1 MSGATSDSL
10 TASSLLGMSSQLGGR
25 EIPKLLAIYN
35 LYRLLVSALL
45 LAVLWT
51 DLFQWLSTLD
61 DPRGLALSSG
71 SWLAS
76 GLLIAPITTRIDRG
90 GDLWPLGILLF
101 DVVVITFIA
110 RAGGG
115 LATGLPLLYLVTAA
129 AAPLLLQGRLL
140 ATGVAAT
147 SVLALLLE
155 SSYQFQQ
162 GAMASREVLSAGLL
176 GGLIFLISLLLQ
188 QIVSRMAT
196 FEQLADAATTQVA
209 TLEELNQQIIA
220 HMSTG
225 VARVSADGALT
236 PVNRAAQTLLDLQH
250 SQAVAIDA
258 VSPALAKAF
267 NSWSSGQYRKAEPF
281 KRHPE
286 SRSLMPEFVQ
296 IGHDFEPE
304 TLLFVEDYTPVNEA
318 AQTLKLRS
326 LGKLTASIAH
336 EIRNPLTAISHASQ
350 LLQEDYA
357 ADSEESELFSIIH
370 NNTLRVNEIIE
381 NILQLSRR
389 SPPALETLDLLAW
402 LPMFLAE
409 YQQGLGD
416 NDKVLLSADLPACN
430 ALVDPGNL
438 RRVLSNLLD
447 NGLRHAEAKSGQ
459 REVML
464 QLLRDPSSQQCC
476 IDVIDDGDGVPDA
489 LVDRLFEP
497 FFTTSAQGSGLG
509 LYLCRELCESNG
521 GSLHY
526 GSTAAGQ
533 TRFRVTLR
541 SEDAS

>member
-10 TASSLLGMSSQLGGR
+10 TASPLLTGDAQLGGR
-25 EIPKLLAIYN
+25 EIPKLLAVYN

-45 LAVLWT
+45 LTVLWA
-51 DLFQWLSTLD
+51 DLFQWMNTLD
-61 DPRGLALSSG
+61 NPQAFAWSAGA
-71 SWLAS
+71 WLAS
-76 GLLIAPITTRIDRG
+76 GLLIALMTARLDRG

-129 AAPLLLQGRLL
+129 AAALLLEGRLL

-162 GAMASREVLSAGLL
+162 GAIESRQVLSAGLL

-188 QIVSRMAT
+188 QIASRMAS

-209 TLEELNQQIIA
+209 TLEELNQHIIA

-236 PVNRAAQTLLDLQH
+236 PVNRAAQTLLDLGQNQ
-250 SQAVAIDA
+250 SLPIGA
-258 VSPALAKAF
+258 VSPALAEAF
-267 NSWSSGQYRKAEPF
+267 NSWSRGQYRKAEPF
-281 KRHPE
+281 KCHPE
-286 SRSLMPEFVQ
+286 SPSLIPEFVQ

-304 TLLFVEDYTPVNEA
+304 TLLFVEDYTPVSEA
-318 AQTLKLRS
+318 AQTLKLKS

-357 ADSEESELFSIIH
+357 ADSHEGELFNIIH

-389 SPPALETLDLLAW
+389 APPALEGLDLLAW
-402 LPMFLAE
+402 LPMFLTE
-409 YQQGLGD
+409 YRQGRTE
-416 NDKVLLSADLPACN
+416 NDTVLMSADTSEGKVM
-430 ALVDPGNL
+430 VDPGNL

-447 NGLRHAEAKSGQ
+447 NGLRHAAAKSGQ
-459 REVML
+459 REV
-464 QLLRDPSSQQCC
+464 LLHLSTDPSGHQCYL
-476 IDVIDDGDGVPDA
+476 DVIDDGAGVPDA

-526 GSTAAGQ
+526 GSTATGQ

-541 SEDAS
+541 SEDAT